1 MALLNRF
8 KERLTAQ
15 NVFLDENTGGKGKYF
30 KARFLQPGLVKYS
43 FGVCVLEKDTID
55 KFINGFVGCPVIVGH
70 KDVTN
75 ENAKDLSCG
84 NICHIWY
91 DEADGWYWGDG
102 IIDNEEAIQKINEG
116 YNVSCQYEITEYSNN
131 TTNALHNGNPY
142 DKVIL
147 NGKPEHLAI
156 VDRPRYENAMI
167 AMNALD
173 LSAKNEEKWITIHPN
188 GEDGK
193 GRPLLIKDGETVK
206 EAVERKIA
214 EWDAK
219 KEEEKNEPKQLG
231 LRGFSKLKKELEKD
245 QKELEKKDLKEKNAI
260 RKKINDLREAYD
272 VFIENYTP
280 SKDWAKEKEYRD
292 YRADLADKMDKA
304 EREAREKYN
313 LDDDSLEDFLNEVQK
328 EEQVKKEEKKEDKK
342 YTWKDKE
349 YSLEELVHEG
359 FNPIEYSSS
368 IYKEDKQ
375 RKYIEKTEG
384 SKSYRLPVSDEDFK
398 KVGEYKQQRE
408 AKKLQ
413 QDKEKSKDLTDYIKW
428 QYSADIEP
436 HITGYVNNKTLV
448 EWDKLPR
455 ETQSALKRLDFDNK
469 INLEQYSGSEMSIAV
484 KDKKIFDSLK
494 KHKESKA
501 KNCIVQAI
509 NEIKETDMFKK
520 LFNRK
525 DNQMEKDEMKSLF
538 IECLQECL
546 KAKNEEDEKDEEDKK
561 EEEKEAENK
570 CKNEAVDKRDI
581 IRQIMAIAGKEEAS
595 EDVKTIAKLAEK
607 LAYDKSEAD
616 DKADNCKGKN
626 EEEDKKEDEEKKEE
640 AKNKAKNAIDEM
652 KALFSQSEVKKAASS
667 YVSRDDAI
675 ALGNELF

>member
-55 KFINGFVGCPVIVGH
+55 KFINEFVGCPVIIGH

-75 ENAKDLSCG
+75 ENAKKLSCG

-91 DEADGWYWGDG
+91 DESDGWYWGDG
-102 IIDNEEAIQKINEG
+102 IIDDEEAINLINEG

-131 TTNALHNGNPY
+131 TTDALHNGNPY

-173 LSAKNEEKWITIHPN
+173 LTAENEDKWITIKPN

-245 QKELEKKDLKEKNAI
+245 EKELEKKNTKEKNTI

-272 VFIENYTP
+272 LVGKEYKNTKEW
-280 SKDWAKEKEYRD
+280 SKQKDYRD
-292 YRADLADKMDKA
+292 YMADLADQMDKA
-304 EREAREKYN
+304 EREARQKYN
-313 LDDDSLEDFLNEVQK
+313 LDDDSLEDFLAEK
-328 EEQVKKEEKKEDKK
+328 KPFEEQEPQKKQEEKQSDKKEEKYLKKGDLETDKVYKLGNLYVKPFVDDDGDLAFYDRTGAWGEGSAAQKFLKSDLKNLERAEK
-342 YTWKDKE
+342 YDKLTDKE
-349 YSLEELVHEG
+349 LKFLS
-359 FNPIEYSSS
+359 
-368 IYKEDKQ
+368 
-375 RKYIEKTEG
+375 EKG
-384 SKSYRLPVSDEDFK
+384 DFK
-398 KVGEYKQQRE
+398 
-408 AKKLQ
+408 
-413 QDKEKSKDLTDYIKW
+413 
-428 QYSADIEP
+428 
-436 HITGYVNNKTLV
+436 
-448 EWDKLPR
+448 
-455 ETQSALKRLDFDNK
+455 
-469 INLEQYSGSEMSIAV
+469 
-484 KDKKIFDSLK
+484 
-494 KHKESKA
+494 KA

-509 NEIKETDMFKK
+509 NEIKETDMFNK
-520 LFNRK
+520 LFRK
-525 DNQMEKDEMKSLF
+525 DKQMEKDEMKSLF

-561 EEEKEAENK
+561 EDLKEEKEAENK
-570 CKNEAVDKRDI
+570 CKNEVVDKRDI

-626 EEEDKKEDEEKKEE
+626 EEKEDEKEKEE
-640 AKNKAKNAIDEM
+640 AKNKAKNAIEEA
-652 KALFSQSEVKKAASS
+652 KALFSQSEVKKAASN
-667 YVSRDDAI
+667 YICREDAI
-675 ALGNELF
+675 ELGNELF

>member
-55 KFINGFVGCPVIVGH
+55 KFINEFVGCPVIIGH

-84 NICHIWY
+84 NICHVWY

-102 IIDNEEAIQKINEG
+102 IIDNEEAVSLINEG

-156 VDRPRYENAMI
+156 VDKPRYENAMI

-173 LSAKNEEKWITIHPN
+173 KTEEDMKAENGWITTDKVDDEGNRIKIWIEGFSAQPKIYKEWSRKTRN
-188 GEDGK
+188 EFLDAERQDGTINK
-193 GRPLLIKDGETVK
+193 PKFEYRSKVSDENKKIIESTFNKLYSEYKMRPVAGVGVMQLADGTLGVCNAMPPHKYTSIKDGKSEKGESKGVSTIALNSQMTRGKYTEEDWERGKETGFHPNTEGGMLENVITHEFAHAITANNNDNAFWAK
-206 EAVERKIA
+206 VAKIRNEYMKNVEKSDIKNPDYVSKYARENKDEFVA
-214 EWDAK
+214 ECFTQAK
-219 KEEEKNEPKQLG
+219 LSKKPSKYAKQVLDLINEHYAG
-231 LRGFSKLKKELEKD
+231 ATA
-245 QKELEKKDLKEKNAI
+245 KNAI
-260 RKKINDLREAYD
+260 DSKDEQYEDVDEWIEAYGLGYP
-272 VFIENYTP
+272 ICEEAYEEY
-280 SKDWAKEKEYRD
+280 KKEQEKQKEK
-292 YRADLADKMDKA
+292 DKA
-304 EREAREKYN
+304 QN
-313 LDDDSLEDFLNEVQK
+313 SMTNV
-328 EEQVKKEEKKEDKK
+328 
-342 YTWKDKE
+342 
-349 YSLEELVHEG
+349 
-359 FNPIEYSSS
+359 
-368 IYKEDKQ
+368 
-375 RKYIEKTEG
+375 
-384 SKSYRLPVSDEDFK
+384 
-398 KVGEYKQQRE
+398 
-408 AKKLQ
+408 
-413 QDKEKSKDLTDYIKW
+413 IK
-428 QYSADIEP
+428 
-436 HITGYVNNKTLV
+436 
-448 EWDKLPR
+448 
-455 ETQSALKRLDFDNK
+455 
-469 INLEQYSGSEMSIAV
+469 
-484 KDKKIFDSLK
+484 
-494 KHKESKA
+494 
-501 KNCIVQAI
+501 QAI
-509 NEIKETDMFKK
+509 NEIKETDMFNK

-525 DNQMEKDEMKSLF
+525 DKQMEKDEMKSLF

-546 KAKNEEDEKDEEDKK
+546 KAKNEEDKK

-570 CKNEAVDKRDI
+570 CKNEVVDKRDI

-626 EEEDKKEDEEKKEE
+626 EDKEEEDKKEE
-640 AKNKAKNAIDEM
+640 AKNKAKNALEEM
-652 KALFSQSEVKKAASS
+652 KALFSQTEVKKAASN
-667 YVSRDDAI
+667 YVSRSDAI
-675 ALGNELF
+675 ELGNEIFG

>member
-55 KFINGFVGCPVIVGH
+55 KFINEFVGCPVIVGH

-173 LSAKNEEKWITIHPN
+173 LTAENEEKWITIHPN

-206 EAVERKIA
+206 EAVERKI
-214 EWDAK
+214 
-219 KEEEKNEPKQLG
+219 
-231 LRGFSKLKKELEKD
+231 
-245 QKELEKKDLKEKNAI
+245 
-260 RKKINDLREAYD
+260 
-272 VFIENYTP
+272 
-280 SKDWAKEKEYRD
+280 
-292 YRADLADKMDKA
+292 
-304 EREAREKYN
+304 
-313 LDDDSLEDFLNEVQK
+313 
-328 EEQVKKEEKKEDKK
+328 
-342 YTWKDKE
+342 
-349 YSLEELVHEG
+349 
-359 FNPIEYSSS
+359 
-368 IYKEDKQ
+368 
-375 RKYIEKTEG
+375 
-384 SKSYRLPVSDEDFK
+384 
-398 KVGEYKQQRE
+398 
-408 AKKLQ
+408 
-413 QDKEKSKDLTDYIKW
+413 
-428 QYSADIEP
+428 
-436 HITGYVNNKTLV
+436 V

-484 KDKKIFDSLK
+484 IDKKIFDNLK
-494 KHKESKA
+494 KHKQDKA
-501 KNCIVQAI
+501 SNSITNTIKQAI

>member
-1 MALLNRF
+1 MTLINKF

-55 KFINGFVGCPVIVGH
+55 KFINGFVGCPVIIGH
-70 KDVTN
+70 KDVTS
-75 ENAKDLSCG
+75 ENAKELSCG

-91 DEADGWYWGDG
+91 DDLDGWYWGDG
-102 IIDNEEAIQKINEG
+102 IIDNDEALELINQG
-116 YNVSCQYEITEYSNN
+116 YNVSCQYEITEFANN

-173 LSAKNEEKWITIHPN
+173 LTEDDMKAENGFITIDAGTENERVVWIPENVHW
-188 GEDGK
+188 
-193 GRPLLIKDGETVK
+193 VK
-206 EAVERKIA
+206 PSERKRVLDVCDAYKEGDETKFDFAHTRVKPTEEQVNYLKNTLKEIESVYKFKGIA
-214 EWDAK
+214 QIEISSSLNSGSWGVCFAPSNTSFISLAPAMYKENAQEKYDKSVDMGFHPKGTGDAIKSVLVHEIGHSITCNSKDEKFWGKVDSIRSEYLKTISKDDTENPDFISNYARENRYEFVAEAFCQGTLSK
-219 KEEEKNEPKQLG
+219 KYGKYTKQIMDLMSEHFSKNKQL
-231 LRGFSKLKKELEKD
+231 KLAINEKD
-245 QKELEKKDLKEKNAI
+245 DKDMWMEGFGYGYPI
-260 RKKINDLREAYD
+260 DEEAY
-272 VFIENYTP
+272 E
-280 SKDWAKEKEYRD
+280 D
-292 YRADLADKMDKA
+292 YRAEM
-304 EREAREKYN
+304 EK
-313 LDDDSLEDFLNEVQK
+313 
-328 EEQVKKEEKKEDKK
+328 EKKEDK
-342 YTWKDKE
+342 
-349 YSLEELVHEG
+349 
-359 FNPIEYSSS
+359 
-368 IYKEDKQ
+368 
-375 RKYIEKTEG
+375 
-384 SKSYRLPVSDEDFK
+384 
-398 KVGEYKQQRE
+398 
-408 AKKLQ
+408 
-413 QDKEKSKDLTDYIKW
+413 
-428 QYSADIEP
+428 
-436 HITGYVNNKTLV
+436 
-448 EWDKLPR
+448 
-455 ETQSALKRLDFDNK
+455 
-469 INLEQYSGSEMSIAV
+469 
-484 KDKKIFDSLK
+484 
-494 KHKESKA
+494 A
-501 KNCIVQAI
+501 KNSVTDTIKQAI

-561 EEEKEAENK
+561 EDLKEEKEAENK

-616 DKADNCKGKN
+616 TADNCGKKGKN
-626 EEEDKKEDEEKKEE
+626 EDEEDKEKEE

>member
-8 KERLTAQ
+8 REQLTAQ

-55 KFINGFVGCPVIVGH
+55 KFINEFVGCPVIIGH

-75 ENAKDLSCG
+75 ENAKKLSCG

-91 DEADGWYWGDG
+91 DESDGWYWGDG
-102 IIDNEEAIQKINEG
+102 IIDDEEAINKINQG

-173 LSAKNEEKWITIHPN
+173 LTAENEDKWVTIKPN
-188 GEDGK
+188 GDKGK
-193 GRPLLIKDGETVK
+193 GRHLLIKDGENVYDAMQRQWGV
-206 EAVERKIA
+206 EAKGQQHLFDRKKYKTDTNYKD
-214 EWDAK
+214 E
-219 KEEEKNEPKQLG
+219 
-231 LRGFSKLKKELEKD
+231 LRGKLAEHLKQVQKRYDNLEYLGVAEPDKLKDEDYED
-245 QKELEKKDLKEKNAI
+245 ISFEE
-260 RKKINDLREAYD
+260 
-272 VFIENYTP
+272 
-280 SKDWAKEKEYRD
+280 WEY
-292 YRADLADKMDKA
+292 KQ
-304 EREAREKYN
+304 
-313 LDDDSLEDFLNEVQK
+313 ED
-328 EEQVKKEEKKEDKK
+328 KKEEKKENNAKIEKIAEGYKDYFDEKQMADFKKELAKFDKYK
-342 YTWKDKE
+342 GLKNIDIEGSKETIKKLKPEEALQRLKDSNNLWE
-349 YSLEELVHEG
+349 RFE
-359 FNPIEYSSS
+359 
-368 IYKEDKQ
+368 KEDKL
-375 RKYIEKTEG
+375 EKQFDDYVNDFMKKNNLKDNRIYELRRFIGGPEKLFIDKIPTFE
-384 SKSYRLPVSDEDFK
+384 EFK
-398 KVGEYKQQRE
+398 KDNRYNFHTALALKYL
-408 AKKLQ
+408 ADKKGFEHFDNLS
-413 QDKEKSKDLTDYIKW
+413 DKELALEKNGYEKFIK
-428 QYSADIEP
+428 ILK
-436 HITGYVNNKTLV
+436 G
-448 EWDKLPR
+448 DKAQNSV
-455 ETQSALKRLDFDNK
+455 TNTIK
-469 INLEQYSGSEMSIAV
+469 
-484 KDKKIFDSLK
+484 
-494 KHKESKA
+494 
-501 KNCIVQAI
+501 QAI
-509 NEIKETDMFKK
+509 NEIKETDMFNK

-525 DNQMEKDEMKSLF
+525 DKQMEKDEMKSLF

-546 KAKNEEDEKDEEDKK
+546 KAKNEEDKK

-570 CKNEAVDKRDI
+570 CKNEVVDKRDI

-626 EEEDKKEDEEKKEE
+626 EDKEEEDKEE
-640 AKNKAKNAIDEM
+640 AKNKSKNAIEEM
-652 KALFSQSEVKKAASS
+652 KAMFSQTEIKKAASN
-667 YVSRDDAI
+667 YVTRDDAI